1 MEIICFYENVC
12 FVRNK
17 VELYFRGDE
26 KTVNKGKRRADGL
39 LEEVMAA
46 KVKKNL

>member
-1 MEIICFYENVC
+1 MKMFALSIIKLNCC
-12 FVRNK
+12 
-17 VELYFRGDE
+17 FRGDE